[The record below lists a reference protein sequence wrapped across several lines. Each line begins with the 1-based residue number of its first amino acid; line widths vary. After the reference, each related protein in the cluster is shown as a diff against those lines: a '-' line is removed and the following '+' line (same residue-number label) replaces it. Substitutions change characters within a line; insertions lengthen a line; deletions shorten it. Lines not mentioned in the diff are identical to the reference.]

1 MNRRVW
7 LPALLALPAVA
18 AFGQEGFR
26 GPAVTGAAYSAEQ
39 VSENVQTLADGTHI
53 THKST
58 VKMYRDS
65 EGRTRT
71 ERFMAP
77 HGADAGDGPE
87 MIEIS
92 DPVAHVHYT
101 LSAADK
107 TAHKRAFAPPES
119 GRALNAVTTG
129 NSQLPILIRD
139 FGAPPP
145 PAPSGPARGA
155 ADAEGPKIT
164 SEKLGSDTMQG
175 LLVEG
180 TRHTTIWPAGS
191 SMGNDRP
198 ITAVSETWLSPDL
211 KIVVMS
217 KHMDPRTGEHTQ
229 RLVNVSRA
237 EPDASLFQPPAD
249 YAVTE
254 ENGEVLRH

>member
-1 MNRRVW
+1 MNRRIW
-7 LPALLALPAVA
+7 LPAILAPLAVA
-18 AFGQEGFR
+18 VLGQEGFR
-26 GPAVTGAAYSAEQ
+26 GAAVTGTPYSAEE

-71 ERFMAP
+71 ERFMAAP
-77 HGADAGDGPE
+77 GANAADGPV
-87 MIEIS
+87 IVEIS

-101 LSAADK
+101 LSTADK
-107 TAHKRAFAPPES
+107 TAHKRALAPLES
-119 GRALNAVTTG
+119 RRALNAV
-129 NSQLPILIRD
+129 
-139 FGAPPP
+139 GAPPP
-145 PAPSGPARGA
+145 PAPSRRET

-180 TRHTTIWPAGS
+180 TRHTTTWPAGS
-191 SMGNDRP
+191 TMGNDRP
-198 ITAVSETWLSPDL
+198 ITQVNETWMSPDL
-211 KIVVMS
+211 KIVVLS
-217 KHMDPRTGEHTQ
+217 KHMDPRSGEHTQ

-237 EPDASLFQPPAD
+237 EPDPSLFQPPTD

-254 ENGEVLRH
+254 ENGEVFRH